1 MINIYPVT
9 PIAPACMIIR
19 PDPGLAFEADR
30 RWTLI
35 GFSWR
40 LEGLGAVSEAIYV
53 DRNPNPR

>member
-1 MINIYPVT
+1 VITLYPAT
-9 PIAPACMIIR
+9 PIAPAYMIIR

-30 RWTLI
+30 CWTLI

-40 LEGLGAVSEAIYV
+40 LEGLGTVSEAIYV